1 MIRLSNWALPVIL
14 VGALSGAAL
23 AQGATE
29 TPGKTAVVKAPN
41 AAWAMLGAAL
51 GAGVII
57 IGAGMGI
64 GMIGSRV
71 TEAIARQPEAA
82 GAMFMPWLLTAAMI
96 EGATLFGLLICF
108 LIMQAAKDVL

>member
-1 MIRLSNWALPVIL
+1 
-14 VGALSGAAL
+14 
-23 AQGATE
+23 
-29 TPGKTAVVKAPN
+29 
-41 AAWAMLGAAL
+41 MLGAAL

-64 GMIGSRV
+64 GLIGSRV

-82 GAMFMPWLLTAAMI
+82 GSMFMPWLLTAAMI

-108 LIMQAAKDVL
+108 LIMSAAGKVM